1 MKQLLTIVFIGLVS
15 IGYTQLTDQRDGK
28 TYKTVKIGNQV
39 WMAEN
44 LAFKPSSGNY
54 WAYDDD
60 NSNVAKYGY
69 LYDWETANN
78 VCPVGWH
85 LPSDNEWTVLT
96 DYLGD
101 EAGTKMKSTS
111 GWKDGGNGT
120 NESGF
125 NGFPGGCR
133 DYNGDF
139 DGIGYYG
146 YWWSSSEDDTFYAWG
161 RKLGSNFGGVFS
173 YYGYKADGFSV
184 RCLRD

>member
-1 MKQLLTIVFIGLVS
+1 
-15 IGYTQLTDQRDGK
+15 
-28 TYKTVKIGNQV
+28 
-39 WMAEN
+39 MAEN

-54 WAYDDD
+54 WAYDD
-60 NSNVAKYGY
+60 NNTNVAKYGY
-69 LYDWETANN
+69 LYDFETSCK
-78 VCPVGWH
+78 VCPTGWH

-125 NGFPGGCR
+125 NGFPGGYR
-133 DYNGDF
+133 NNYGDF
-139 DGIGYYG
+139 HYIGCYG
-146 YWWSSSEDDTFYAWG
+146 YWWSSSEDDTGFAWK
-161 RKLGSNFGGVFS
+161 RRLYYYNGSVYRND
-173 YYGYKADGFSV
+173 YDKTYGFSV